1 MLHELKWPLPY
12 YKHVITPLPFAEA
25 EQRPDHEVLAL
36 LRQTLCHLEINGP
49 NAIIAL
55 LPDGRMITCCDAKK
69 LRPVVVGRQDD
80 MLAIASEVCGLNA
93 VLPNRDSTRDIY
105 PGERE
110 MVIIDNDLE
119 VQQWKQ

>member
-1 MLHELKWPLPY
+1 
-12 YKHVITPLPFAEA
+12 
-25 EQRPDHEVLAL
+25 
-36 LRQTLCHLEINGP
+36 
-49 NAIIAL
+49 
-55 LPDGRMITCCDAKK
+55 MITCCDAKK